1 MSSPVKGDGALTR
14 SVGPK
19 TYFKWDLL
27 QKPYPIGIGC
37 SEEEAT
43 MIMQNER
50 DNLDLVSKLVEKHKL
65 DVDFWRGEL
74 CESESR
80 RTRCV
85 EASTTADEFSS
96 LLERTNRLEQRT

>member
-1 MSSPVKGDGALTR
+1 MWKPRTVAVEPAGGTADSKQHILCLSGGADAR

-43 MIMQNER
+43 MVMQNER
-50 DNLDLVSKLVEKHKL
+50 DNLDLVTELVEKHKL

-74 CESESR
+74 CESKSG
-80 RTRCV
+80 V
-85 EASTTADEFSS
+85 GHTTKYG
-96 LLERTNRLEQRT
+96 